1 MVTLQITIFDSNN
14 KYKPMSALIE
24 VDSLEEYKKNPTFYK
39 MKAIQKI
46 CNQRYLTGK
55 ELQELGYKTI
65 KVRNYTLYQEMK
77 KRGKK
82 KWRKII
88 LSKEW
93 L

>member
-82 KWRKII
+82 K
-88 LSKEW
+88 
-93 L
+93 